1 MSQHRRSRRP
11 RQWPGRG
18 KGGEAGT
25 RRGERAH
32 TGRANTEALPYS
44 AGNSAQDPVTNHHG
58 KESEKVCL
66 TRSLGCATEMNTTQR
81 CKRTPPE
88 SSCLKKKV
96 SQQRSEHSH
105 GYLPVG
111 REAEPGVRRR
121 CPREREGQRWRPRGR
136 AGQGPKL
143 GAWGRSWRGRALGGF
158 QKGVPGAPLSSP
170 AFPETRVERSVSHH
184 SGRDLE
190 SQLR

>member
-1 MSQHRRSRRP
+1 MSQHRRSRR
-11 RQWPGRG
+11 PGRG

-81 CKRTPPE
+81 CKRTPPG

-111 REAEPGVRRR
+111 REAEPGGVKRR
-121 CPREREGQRWRPRGR
+121 CPRTTERQPEASHCHPPSESHPWGTGGWGQNRLTGHKI
-136 AGQGPKL
+136 PK
-143 GAWGRSWRGRALGGF
+143 
-158 QKGVPGAPLSSP
+158 
-170 AFPETRVERSVSHH
+170 
-184 SGRDLE
+184 
-190 SQLR
+190 

>member
-1 MSQHRRSRRP
+1 MARP
-11 RQWPGRG
+11 GEGR
-18 KGGEAGT
+18 EAGT

-32 TGRANTEALPYS
+32 TGRANTEALPHS

-58 KESEKVCL
+58 KQSEKVCL

-81 CKRTPPE
+81 CKRTPPG

-111 REAEPGVRRR
+111 REAEPGGVKRR

-143 GAWGRSWRGRALGGF
+143 GAWGRELEG
-158 QKGVPGAPLSSP
+158 PGSGWIPEGSPRCSS
-170 AFPETRVERSVSHH
+170 FLTCIS
-184 SGRDLE
+184 
-190 SQLR
+190 